1 MNKNQIMA
9 RNGYVPAVFDFF
21 ARPLEDFGF
30 EPDEVFEGS
39 MRTDIVDKG
48 DRYQLKADMP
58 GFNKSDIKVSFNDG
72 VLTVSAERNEDK
84 QESQGGF
91 VMRERSEGRCERQF
105 RFDDVDPQKIYAAYQ
120 NGELDICLEKQGGAK
135 GSQISV
141 N

>member
-1 MNKNQIMA
+1 MNKNQIVA
-9 RNGYVPAVFDFF
+9 RNGYVPALFDFF

-30 EPDEVFEGS
+30 EPEEVLAGS

-58 GFNKSDIKVSFNDG
+58 GFSKDDIKVSFNDG
-72 VLTVSAERNEDK
+72 VLTVSAERKEEKK
-84 QESQGGF
+84 QDQDGY

-105 RFDDVDPQKIYAAYQ
+105 RFDDVDPKKIYAAYQ
-120 NGELDICLEKQGGAK
+120 NGELDICLEKQGGSK